1 MPRKRPTETSWD
13 SDEDELLNET
23 DTFSLTSRS
32 KEFEEELDE
41 EALLGSDEETE
52 NEISVGKA
60 LSVKDTTKYGKPIA
74 TVTSMTN
81 ARRISP
87 INWDQKANKSDDFE
101 FEETADDI
109 ELYAPD
115 DSTDFD
121 VGTSQDYQQYTE
133 EPAVEESINEE
144 AEETETTF
152 DQSHVTADTTR
163 DESDESEDEE
173 DTRRGRFKSERQDIV
188 TSTTKTKTTKQAA
201 TTDIPDSLE
210 ISDEQQAE
218 INQFMAT
225 KDRKKRPNQ
234 RVRPFQQYR
243 QMHPSRIQT
252 ITSTHMHHQPSPPP
266 IMHPPPPVFAA
277 PAQPRPKIHVNPAFY
292 KRGMRPQPTSMT
304 SVHSQPMM
312 FDSPPRSQHQLFPHE
327 PSPPRHYEERIP
339 PLMDSYRSSYNQGQ
353 PPQRPPPQHHHP
365 PPHHQFGHPPTS
377 QQYPGPPRFQQPD
390 SRPLY
395 GGPPP
400 HVISGNFGRPQPP
413 PHEHPPYHRGPP
425 GPSFPHE
432 LPPRHDEFLGNHFD
446 HHRHDSPGPRHFDQH
461 VPMEPPRPNP
471 FLQEQR
477 FQPQPRMH
485 HQPSTRL
492 HQPSTRMHQQIPP
505 RMPHQPR
512 NNIRPQR
519 QPLMSGHRPL
529 NGQQTPNNRFQGPKP
544 SLQQQAGNKVLQKA
558 KEARMKKFGGI
569 QNIPVIGRQTTKRPS
584 SEEESSSP
592 PKQLKSGP
600 AMKVEDDYLKKI
612 EAQKE
617 IRANIQRQKEQKR
630 QQAATKRRKEL
641 EEKLAKQGKDI
652 SELESADSESSDS
665 TSQISSGNVDC
676 VQTVRQPGQ
685 PLKRGQGQRGH
696 PTNRGQVQSAQP
708 SNQGQFAR
716 GHPVG
721 RGQRG
726 HQQRGFPS
734 NRGQGQQHQTIEG
747 ASFQGN
753 GRGKGVQRGRG
764 QLLNNTGRGGQFLR
778 PGQTMEVQGS
788 GPVTFLKSFKVTN
801 VNEKG
806 DKPETRDNIVDRR
819 TAVEVLEDI
828 RRQRQLK
835 EQEESR
841 LVNRQ
846 VKVPTVKRMKK
857 IIRTKRNAQGQILS
871 QETVMVPL
879 TAEEEAAAEAN
890 FASQTLPTPV
900 MLLPQKSP
908 QRVVVASNREVVL
921 GEQGGSTRT
930 VIASSPPAGNTSYQG
945 GDSKRTVR
953 IDNLSL
959 STSDNTIKSL
969 CGCVAPFQGYQRA
982 GKSAFIVF
990 MDAKKALEFKIKYN
1004 RHMLDLSHISVEII
1018 PDLRPLI

>member
-23 DTFSLTSRS
+23 DTFSITSRS
-32 KEFEEELDE
+32 KEFDEELDE

-52 NEISVGKA
+52 NDKVSIGES
-60 LSVKDTTKYGKPIA
+60 LSAKDTTKYGKPIA

-87 INWDQKANKSDDFE
+87 INWDQNANKSDDFE

-121 VGTSQDYQQYTE
+121 VGTSQDYQPYTE

-201 TTDIPDSLE
+201 SADIPDNLE
-210 ISDEQQAE
+210 ISDEQQAQ
-218 INQFMAT
+218 INEFMAT
-225 KDRKKRPNQ
+225 KDRKRRPNQ

-277 PAQPRPKIHVNPAFY
+277 PPQPRPKIHVNPAFY
-292 KRGMRPQPTSMT
+292 NRGMRPQSTTMT
-304 SVHSQPMM
+304 SVHNQPLM
-312 FDSPPRSQHQLFPHE
+312 FDSSPRSQPPLFHHE
-327 PSPPRHYEERIP
+327 PPRHFDERIP
-339 PLMDSYRSSYNQGQ
+339 PLMDSYRHDRSSYNQG
-353 PPQRPPPQHHHP
+353 PPLPQHHHP
-365 PPHHQFGHPPTS
+365 PPHHQFGHPPAS
-377 QQYPGPPRFQQPD
+377 QPYPGPPRFQQPQD

-400 HVISGNFGRPQPP
+400 HVNSGNFGGSQPH

-425 GPSFPHE
+425 GPNFPHDI
-432 LPPRHDEFLGNHFD
+432 PPRPDEFRGNHFD
-446 HHRHDSPGPRHFDQH
+446 RHRHGSPGPRHFDQH
-461 VPMEPPRPNP
+461 GPMEPPRPNP

-485 HQPSTRL
+485 QQP
-492 HQPSTRMHQQIPP
+492 PTRMHQPNQPRMHQQVQP

-519 QPLMSGHRPL
+519 QPLMSSHRPL
-529 NGQQTPNNRFQGPKP
+529 NGQQTPNNRFQGPRP
-544 SLQQQAGNKVLQKA
+544 SLQQQAGNKVLQKVK
-558 KEARMKKFGGI
+558 KEARMKKFGAI
-569 QNIPVIGRQTTKRPS
+569 QNIPVIGRQTIKRPS

-592 PKQLKSGP
+592 PKQLKSGI
-600 AMKVEDDYLKKI
+600 MTKVEDDYLKKI
-612 EAQKE
+612 AAQKE
-617 IRANIQRQKEQKR
+617 MRAAIQRQKELKR
-630 QQAATKRRKEL
+630 QQTATIRRKEL

-665 TSQISSGNVDC
+665 ASQISTTSVG
-676 VQTVRQPGQ
+676 RGQ
-685 PLKRGQGQRGH
+685 PLNRGQGQRGH
-696 PTNRGQVQSAQP
+696 PSNRGQVQSAQP

-716 GHPVG
+716 GNPGG

-726 HQQRGFPS
+726 QQRGFPS
-734 NRGQGQQHQTIEG
+734 NRGQAQQHQTIEG
-747 ASFQGN
+747 TSFQGN
-753 GRGKGVQRGRG
+753 GRGRGVQRGRG
-764 QLLNNTGRGGQFLR
+764 NNTGRGGQLLR
-778 PGQTMEVQGS
+778 RGQTMEVHGS
-788 GPVTFLKSFKVTN
+788 GPVTLLKSYTVTN

-806 DKPETRDNIVDRR
+806 DIPETGDNFVDRR
-819 TAVEVLEDI
+819 TAVEVIEDF
-828 RRQRQLK
+828 RRQKQLK
-835 EQEESR
+835 AQEESGAS
-841 LVNRQ
+841 NRQ

-857 IIRTKRNAQGQILS
+857 IIRTKRNAQGDILS

-879 TAEEEAAAEAN
+879 TPEEEAAAEAK
-890 FASQTLPTPV
+890 FASQTIPTPV
-900 MLLPQKSP
+900 MLSPQKSP

-921 GEQGGSTRT
+921 GDQGGSTRT
-930 VIASSPPAGNTSYQG
+930 VIASSPPAGITSYQG

-969 CGCVAPFQGYQRA
+969 CGCVGPFQGYQRA

-990 MDAKKALEFKIKYN
+990 MDSKNASEFKNKYN
-1004 RHMLDLSHISVEII
+1004 RHMLDLSHISVELI
-1018 PDLRPLI
+1018 PDLRPL